1 MVIKAVRMGIP
12 ILVSRSGFTA
22 WGVDLAR
29 KANLTL
35 IGRAKGSRFV
45 VLAGEG
51 RIEYDADARAVAEE
65 DSKTRRKGARDD
77 E

>member
-1 MVIKAVRMGIP
+1 VQMGIP

-29 KANLTL
+29 QVGLTL
-35 IGRAKGSRFV
+35 IGRARGRRFIA
-45 VLAGEG
+45 LAGEN
-51 RIEYDADARAVAEE
+51 RIRFDADTSSVE
-65 DSKTRRKGARDD
+65 DEPKHMRRKGAD